1 MTYALQW
8 FLAFAS
14 IVSLFLNER
23 MNLFILS
30 LIPREVAEAMMDKHI
45 VKIIL
50 EAVQMLCS
58 ARRIL
63 LPDDE
68 EGNAPLYKLAH
79 KNHPVTIWCRESQ
92 ANFIWTL
99 DLVDEMHKEWQYR
112 YEHPETKI
120 HKSYTVAQYLREHM
134 PDASLF
140 PQQRLT
146 PFAQAMPVQYK
157 HEDAV
162 QAYRNYYMSEE
173 KQKIATW
180 NKKRAAPSWYIK
192 M

>member
-1 MTYALQW
+1 
-8 FLAFAS
+8 
-14 IVSLFLNER
+14 

-68 EGNAPLYKLAH
+68 EGNATLYKLAH

-99 DLVDEMHKEWQYR
+99 DLIDEMHKEWQYR

-192 M
+192 TNPSL